1 MLLLTEMV
9 AQLLLFLEEG
19 VRAYNQE
26 YLDKAF
32 SDRDINWE
40 VKEEIENEFRN
51 TVKAIKEILDLSQ
64 DIILSKTRLKNQAD
78 FYSLFGAIAELNRED
93 DKFIIIK
100 DISERINNFLK
111 VVGDAELKNKS
122 RDLLTEYQ
130 RNALDYYEA
139 VKFSFTDAG
148 TRKTRIKIM
157 KSVIQGKIN

>member
-1 MLLLTEMV
+1 MV